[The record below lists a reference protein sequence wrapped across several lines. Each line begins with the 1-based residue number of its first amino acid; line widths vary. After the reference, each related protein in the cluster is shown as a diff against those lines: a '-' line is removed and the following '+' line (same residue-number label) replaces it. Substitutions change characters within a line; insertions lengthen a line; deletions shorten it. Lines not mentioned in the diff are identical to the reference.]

1 MFQILSV
8 TCDNAS
14 NNGKMVEHLS
24 SLIDNFPGAANQT
37 RCFSHILNLVA
48 KSVLRQFEVKKKT
61 DGEPIEHYDPTN
73 VLAELAQ
80 ELELDEVEENDSE
93 DENKLDKE
101 AKGDDGEL
109 GDGCDGMSEK
119 EVFEL
124 EQDLLPVQM
133 MLSKASRFET
143 QTDT

>member
-1 MFQILSV
+1 MFQTLSM

-14 NNGKMVEHLS
+14 NNDKMVEHLS

-61 DGEPIEHYDPTN
+61 DGEPIERYDPNN

-80 ELELDEVEENDSE
+80 ELKLDEVEENDSE

-101 AKGDDGEL
+101 AEDDDGEL
-109 GDGCDGMSEK
+109 ADGCNGMSEE

-124 EQDLLPVQM
+124 KQDLLPAQM
-133 MLSKASRFET
+133 MLSKAS
-143 QTDT
+143 